1 MNMSLHYIERNLRF
15 ITTDGSNPFR
25 TNAVKEHW
33 VVVKKKYATYRNQ
46 VCSVRSYVSY
56 FYSVELNILTR
67 SMRWK
72 TTITLSPTS
81 HMPNGYLLDSL
92 KKRQW

>member
-33 VVVKKKYATYRNQ
+33 VAVKQKYATYRNQ
-46 VCSVRSYVSY
+46 VCSYASY

-72 TTITLSPTS
+72 TTITLSPAS
-81 HMPNGYLLDSL
+81 HMLSGYLLDSL
-92 KKRQW
+92 KKRQL